1 MMKKKKMIILV
12 TLILVVIF
20 AFGFANTCFA
30 AGIKDVDGL
39 LKSSKLQKVS
49 QKDSGANSSGI
60 VKGINSISGL
70 IQVAGSGIAI
80 IVITLLGVKYILA
93 SPSDKADVKKSITP
107 IIMGCIFLFG
117 GVNIVGIIA
126 AFSGDVLKTK

>member
-1 MMKKKKMIILV
+1 MMRRRKIIILF
-12 TLILVVIF
+12 TLILFLIF
-20 AFGFANTCFA
+20 TVSFVNTSFA
-30 AGIKDVDGL
+30 AVKDVDGL
-39 LKSSKLQKVS
+39 LKSSTLKKVS
-49 QKDSGANSSGI
+49 KKDDGGGKSGI
-60 VKGINSISGL
+60 INGINSIIGL
-70 IQVAGSGIAI
+70 IQLAGSGISI

-126 AFSGDVLKTK
+126 KFSGEVLKTK